1 MNKMQIAGNL
11 TIQNWEELSKNLNPE
26 NDANWGLAFHFFEE
40 RIRTRYL
47 NPIDAILD
55 LKDNLGE
62 GFAVVNLQCS
72 LIETIESFINGWVS
86 EFDLKKGKTIWKKEG
101 IIAKYPNSNNGK
113 NIRNIDIF
121 ISFFENRKPFNL
133 YKIKG
138 DLFFWNVRCSLLHE
152 TQTKYGWKILA
163 DGFDKSINDKIIYR
177 NDFQKDLQI
186 LIEEYKKAII
196 NGVKF
201 CDIESIDLRKNF
213 KSKFD
218 NICKKS

>member
-1 MNKMQIAGNL
+1 MEDFYKI
-11 TIQNWEELSKNLNPE
+11 IVSPE
-26 NDANWGLAFHFFEE
+26 
-40 RIRTRYL
+40 T
-47 NPIDAILD
+47 
-55 LKDNLGE
+55 
-62 GFAVVNLQCS
+62 
-72 LIETIESFINGWVS
+72 
-86 EFDLKKGKTIWKKEG
+86 
-101 IIAKYPNSNNGK
+101 
-113 NIRNIDIF
+113 
-121 ISFFENRKPFNL
+121 
-133 YKIKG
+133 IKG

-152 TQTKYGWKILA
+152 TQTKNGWKILA

-177 NDFQKDLQI
+177 NDFQRDLQI